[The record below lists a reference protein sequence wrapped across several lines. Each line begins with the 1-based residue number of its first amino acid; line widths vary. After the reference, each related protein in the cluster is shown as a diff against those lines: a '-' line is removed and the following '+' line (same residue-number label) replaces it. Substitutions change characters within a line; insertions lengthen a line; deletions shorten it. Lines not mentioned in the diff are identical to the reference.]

1 MTETTINTQGGA
13 GITGNVAAGTFIG
26 HDQII
31 VISGYTGAD
40 LERVL
45 AEVRALLAT
54 GQATLCAHPAAERLT
69 ITAPT
74 GPSVLLSGEAASAL
88 ATVAAQQGDV
98 TAYLAALLVHPR
110 YGRWA
115 AQFVPLAG
123 TLTVQERPPHWA
135 EIPPEFTLLE
145 LHGEGAQRQLRR
157 IPLDDITEATAQH
170 AALALLGEPGSG
182 KTTVLYKLALEA
194 ARAGLNGEGAK
205 VPLYLPLADYRDY
218 PTPHAFVAARWR
230 QLVGREDLDV
240 YLRAGRLLLLCDA
253 LNEMPFRDDRD
264 YRARV
269 GAWRRF
275 IAEWPGNQVLISC
288 RSRDY
293 SEPLGLHQV
302 EIQRLDDD
310 RVRDF
315 LTKYVP
321 THAEA
326 AWARLAGSPLLDLVR
341 NPYYLWMLAYLVEQ
355 GGVWPERP
363 ATLFRGFVQTLLG
376 REAQRSHP
384 DWPGADAVEAA
395 LAALAESLQP
405 LGQGTRLP
413 RAELEVRIPAE
424 VTTDAGTVAVAAAT
438 VVRLGL
444 AATLLDTERA
454 PDAPEQVRFYHHQLQ
469 EYFAARALVTRFTA
483 GESLAERWRQPR
495 RQCEMP
501 DPGPL
506 GDYEPL
512 PPPPTTG
519 WEEPTLLA
527 AGLAPDPAAFVEA
540 VRAANPVLAARCLTE
555 GRLEL
560 PEVRKQVQAD
570 LLREVGDRRVHL
582 RARLAAG
589 EALGTVGDPRF
600 TEVQV
605 AGQRVLLPPLVAVPA
620 GTYRLG
626 SSRWEV
632 LRLAL
637 RGFAQARDELPRHP
651 VDLPAYYIGRYPVTN
666 AEYACFVAAG
676 GYTEA
681 RYWRTAAARAWLRGE
696 GGDAALEEWLGL
708 WRQVQADPEQVL
720 AQLKRAGVTP
730 RQLDGWRQLA
740 QMSEGEVRAFFEKE
754 QLQRPLDRPAYW
766 DDARYNQPGQPV
778 VGVTWYEARAYCA
791 WLEGRLREVAG
802 ALTVWEGG
810 RLSPLA
816 LPQVG
821 LSLIHI

>member
-1 MTETTINTQGGA
+1 
-13 GITGNVAAGTFIG
+13 
-26 HDQII
+26 
-31 VISGYTGAD
+31 
-40 LERVL
+40 
-45 AEVRALLAT
+45 
-54 GQATLCAHPAAERLT
+54 
-69 ITAPT
+69 
-74 GPSVLLSGEAASAL
+74 
-88 ATVAAQQGDV
+88 
-98 TAYLAALLVHPR
+98 
-110 YGRWA
+110 
-115 AQFVPLAG
+115 
-123 TLTVQERPPHWA
+123 
-135 EIPPEFTLLE
+135 
-145 LHGEGAQRQLRR
+145 
-157 IPLDDITEATAQH
+157 
-170 AALALLGEPGSG
+170 
-182 KTTVLYKLALEA
+182 
-194 ARAGLNGEGAK
+194 
-205 VPLYLPLADYRDY
+205 
-218 PTPHAFVAARWR
+218 
-230 QLVGREDLDV
+230 
-240 YLRAGRLLLLCDA
+240 
-253 LNEMPFRDDRD
+253 
-264 YRARV
+264 
-269 GAWRRF
+269 
-275 IAEWPGNQVLISC
+275 
-288 RSRDY
+288 
-293 SEPLGLHQV
+293 
-302 EIQRLDDD
+302 
-310 RVRDF
+310 
-315 LTKYVP
+315 
-321 THAEA
+321 
-326 AWARLAGSPLLDLVR
+326 
-341 NPYYLWMLAYLVEQ
+341 
-355 GGVWPERP
+355 
-363 ATLFRGFVQTLLG
+363 
-376 REAQRSHP
+376 
-384 DWPGADAVEAA
+384 
-395 LAALAESLQP
+395 
-405 LGQGTRLP
+405 
-413 RAELEVRIPAE
+413 
-424 VTTDAGTVAVAAAT
+424 
-438 VVRLGL
+438 
-444 AATLLDTERA
+444 
-454 PDAPEQVRFYHHQLQ
+454 
-469 EYFAARALVTRFTA
+469 
-483 GESLAERWRQPR
+483 
-495 RQCEMP
+495 MP

-696 GGDAALEEWLGL
+696 GGDAVLEEWLGL
-708 WRQVQADPEQVL
+708 WRQLQADPEQVL

-740 QMSEGEVRAFFEKE
+740 QMSEGEVRAFFEKK

-821 LSLIHI
+821 CTVRLPSEAEWEAAVRGGRPRAYPGGGRWDAERANTWEGHVLRPSPVGVYPQGVNKWGVHDGAGNVWEWTRSLYQPYPYVAEDGREDPEAEGYRVLRGGSWSNNRRNARCAYRFRNVPVDVFLINIGVRVVVSLVRG